1 MLVAVQEEVLDEFGQ
16 QVEPA
21 GFQLI
26 SLPFSDDIRDP
37 VKVGYCPFAD
47 IILKSPM
54 AKLARP
60 RSSLLLET
68 TCDPRL
74 D

>member
-1 MLVAVQEEVLDEFGQ
+1 VLVAVQEEVLDEIGQ
-16 QVEPA
+16 QLEPA

-47 IILKSPM
+47 IILKSPIGQ
-54 AKLARP
+54 ACSSKELAA
-60 RSSLLLET
+60 S
-68 TCDPRL
+68 
-74 D
+74 